1 MSYEVITPGLLL
13 EMGYHLDFIGVEN
26 DVYRNYDVNEVWIC
40 DEDDIAVKIQFPT
53 KSCRGN
59 IYVSNNNGRDL
70 RMTFDKLTIGD
81 LIKIMELI

>member
-1 MSYEVITPGLLL
+1 MITPDLLL
-13 EMGYHLDFIGVEN
+13 EMKYHLDFIGVEN
-26 DVYRNYDVNEVWIC
+26 DVEKNDNVDEVWIC

-81 LIKIMELI
+81 LIKIMEII

>member
-1 MSYEVITPGLLL
+1 MITPDLLL
-13 EMGYHLDFIGVEN
+13 EMKYHNVD
-26 DVYRNYDVNEVWIC
+26 EVWIC

-81 LIKIMELI
+81 LMKIMELI

>member
-1 MSYEVITPGLLL
+1 MSYEVITPDLLL
-13 EMGYHLDFIGVEN
+13 EMKYHLDFTGVEN
-26 DVYRNYDVNEVWIC
+26 DVERNYDVDEVWVC

-81 LIKIMELI
+81 LMKIMELI